1 MGNVQNCMYKML
13 ISAELSKYKKS
24 IVDIKQIYYP

>member
-1 MGNVQNCMYKML
+1 MDNRSEQQHKML

-24 IVDIKQIYYP
+24 IVDINQIYYP